1 MQPVWLLTDQRYA
14 AQRMPGALAAGLR
27 ARGVD
32 ARMVLAE
39 RVAPQ
44 PVGAPPWRGL
54 CAGDTVV
61 TRSRSPWALVL
72 LGAAERHGV
81 VSVVAHAAIEAARD
95 KAAAAALLAQ
105 ADVPAPPTWLAGD
118 VEALR
123 ALPAGAYPLLL
134 KPRYGD
140 NAHGIRLIRR
150 PEDLPPIGDEAVVV
164 AQRYVDVAG
173 VDLKL
178 YVAGSHVWAVRRPSP
193 LTGSTAPGHLVP
205 VDGELH
211 GLARMCADTFGLM
224 FAGVDV
230 LAAPDGPLVVDVNDF
245 PNYTGVREAPAVL
258 ADLVVRANAG
268 GGTELVA

>member
-1 MQPVWLLTDQRYA
+1 MQPVWILTDKRYA
-14 AQRMPGALAAGLR
+14 AQRMPAALAAELR
-27 ARGVD
+27 DRGVD
-32 ARMVLAE
+32 PRMVLAE
-39 RVAPQ
+39 RVAPH
-44 PVGAPPWRGL
+44 PVGAPPWQGL

-61 TRSRSPWALVL
+61 TRSRSPWALAL
-72 LGAAERHGV
+72 LRAAERHGA

-95 KAAAAALLAQ
+95 KAAAAAMLAQ
-105 ADVPAPPTWLAGD
+105 AGVPAPPTWLAGD
-118 VEALR
+118 VEALH

-140 NAHGIRLIRR
+140 NARGIRLIRG
-150 PEDLPPIGDEAVVV
+150 PDDLPPVDGDAVVV
-164 AQRYVDVAG
+164 AQRYVDVGG

-193 LTGSTAPGHLVP
+193 LTGSTAPGHSVP

-211 GLARMCADTFGLM
+211 DLARACADTFRLM

-230 LAAPDGPLVVDVNDF
+230 LAAPDSRLVVDVNDF

-258 ADLVVRANAG
+258 ADLVVRTNARG
-268 GGTELVA
+268 RTEVVA